1 MEHKYLHSLHWVRD
15 IGLSILF
22 LSIMI
27 LSAVL
32 ISTATTVKHQIWI
45 AIITILLVAAV
56 GGMVYALHK
65 LYIKQKEN
73 KCLREELQEIN
84 LQHNET
90 RSPTATI
97 PTPDGHDGQNA
108 EMDETVLQAI
118 QSAKLT
124 EKDYAL
130 YERLVHEILTQRLYL
145 RPQFS
150 KKMLLKEIHV
160 PTNKFATLF
169 QEFAGCSFTQYIQDL
184 RLEHAVRLM
193 CERPMW
199 SFESIAKEAQM
210 SESTFYKLFQT
221 KYGMKP
227 SDYRKKACFSDKK
240 EDNT

>member
-1 MEHKYLHSLHWVRD
+1 MEYKYLHSLHWGRG
-15 IGLSILF
+15 IGISILF
-22 LSIMI
+22 LSII
-27 LSAVL
+27 VLSAVL
-32 ISTATTVKHQIWI
+32 ISTATTIKHQIWI

-56 GGMVYALHK
+56 GGMVYVSHK

-73 KCLREELQEIN
+73 KCLRKKLQEIN
-84 LQHNET
+84 LQQNEINAST
-90 RSPTATI
+90 VTVPKS
-97 PTPDGHDGQNA
+97 DEQNA
-108 EMDETVLQAI
+108 EMDETIWQTA

-145 RPQFS
+145 HPQFS

>member
-1 MEHKYLHSLHWVRD
+1 MMVEYRYLHSLHWVRD
-15 IGLSILF
+15 IGFCVLF
-22 LSIMI
+22 LFVVVV
-27 LSAVL
+27 SAVL
-32 ISTATTVKHQIWI
+32 MSTATTIKHQIWI
-45 AIITILLVAAV
+45 GIITMLFVAAV
-56 GGMVYALHK
+56 GGMVCALHK
-65 LYIKQKEN
+65 LCVKQKEN
-73 KCLREELQEIN
+73 KCLRKELQEVN
-84 LQHNET
+84 LQQNEIK
-90 RSPTATI
+90 SPVETI
-97 PTPDGHDGQNA
+97 SVPDEQSA
-108 EMDETVLQAI
+108 KMDETGLQTA

-130 YERLVHEILTQRLYL
+130 YERLEHEILTQRLYL
-145 RPQFS
+145 HPQFS

-160 PTNKFATLF
+160 PANKFATLF

-227 SDYRKKACFSDKK
+227 SDYRRKARSPDEK
-240 EDNT
+240 ENGA

>member
-1 MEHKYLHSLHWVRD
+1 MHSLHWGRG
-15 IGLSILF
+15 IGISILF
-22 LSIMI
+22 LSII
-27 LSAVL
+27 VLSAVL
-32 ISTATTVKHQIWI
+32 ISTATTIKHQIWI

-56 GGMVYALHK
+56 GGMVYVSHK

-73 KCLREELQEIN
+73 KCLRKKLQEIN
-84 LQHNET
+84 LQQNEINAST
-90 RSPTATI
+90 VTVPKS
-97 PTPDGHDGQNA
+97 DEQNA
-108 EMDETVLQAI
+108 EMDETIWQTA

-145 RPQFS
+145 HPQFS

-227 SDYRKKACFSDKK
+227 SDYRKKTCFSDKK
-240 EDNT
+240 EDST

>member
-1 MEHKYLHSLHWVRD
+1 MHSLHWGRG
-15 IGLSILF
+15 IGISILF
-22 LSIMI
+22 LSII
-27 LSAVL
+27 VLSAVL
-32 ISTATTVKHQIWI
+32 ISTATTIKHQIWI

-56 GGMVYALHK
+56 GGMVYVSHK

-73 KCLREELQEIN
+73 KCLRKKLQEIN
-84 LQHNET
+84 LQQNEINAST
-90 RSPTATI
+90 VTVPKS
-97 PTPDGHDGQNA
+97 DEQNA
-108 EMDETVLQAI
+108 EMDETIWQTA

-145 RPQFS
+145 HPQFS

>member
-1 MEHKYLHSLHWVRD
+1 MEYKYLHSLHWGRG
-15 IGLSILF
+15 IGISILF
-22 LSIMI
+22 LSII
-27 LSAVL
+27 VLSAVL
-32 ISTATTVKHQIWI
+32 ISTATTIKHQIWI
-45 AIITILLVAAV
+45 AIITILLVAAM
-56 GGMVYALHK
+56 GGMVYVSHK

-73 KCLREELQEIN
+73 KCLRKKLQEIN
-84 LQHNET
+84 LQQNEINAST
-90 RSPTATI
+90 VTVPKS
-97 PTPDGHDGQNA
+97 DEQNA
-108 EMDETVLQAI
+108 EMDETIWQTA